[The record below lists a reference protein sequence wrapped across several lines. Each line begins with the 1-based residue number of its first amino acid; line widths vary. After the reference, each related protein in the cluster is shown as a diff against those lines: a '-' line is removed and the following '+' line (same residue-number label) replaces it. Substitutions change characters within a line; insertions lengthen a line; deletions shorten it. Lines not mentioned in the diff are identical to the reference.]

1 MTTSFDITRVNDNEY
16 RVRTEAEGQS
26 VESLFRM
33 NPDLQGRLGAPEAD
47 ELAVVEATA
56 RFLSR
61 HQSVIDFPPMIDLE
75 DVLATY
81 DDAPEQIQRLLAD
94 DSAGD
99 SAGASTDA

>member
-1 MTTSFDITRVNDNEY
+1 MSASFDITRVNDNEY

-33 NPDLQGRLGAPEAD
+33 NPDLQGRLGGPEAD
-47 ELAVVEATA
+47 EVAVVEATA

-75 DVLATY
+75 DILATY

-94 DSAGD
+94 DSP
-99 SAGASTDA
+99 GA

>member
-1 MTTSFDITRVNDNEY
+1 MSASFDITRVSDNEY

-33 NPDLQGRLGAPEAD
+33 NPDLLGRLGAPDAD
-47 ELAVVEATA
+47 EVTIVEATA
-56 RFLSR
+56 HFLAR

-81 DDAPEQIQRLLAD
+81 DDAPEQIQGLLTEEPPAP
-94 DSAGD
+94 
-99 SAGASTDA
+99 DA

>member
-1 MTTSFDITRVNDNEY
+1 MSASFDITRVNDNEY

-33 NPDLQGRLGAPEAD
+33 NPDLQGRLGTPDAD

-56 RFLSR
+56 QFLAR

-75 DVLATY
+75 DILATY
-81 DDAPEQIQRLLAD
+81 DDAPEQIQRLLTGPS
-94 DSAGD
+94 SAP
-99 SAGASTDA
+99 